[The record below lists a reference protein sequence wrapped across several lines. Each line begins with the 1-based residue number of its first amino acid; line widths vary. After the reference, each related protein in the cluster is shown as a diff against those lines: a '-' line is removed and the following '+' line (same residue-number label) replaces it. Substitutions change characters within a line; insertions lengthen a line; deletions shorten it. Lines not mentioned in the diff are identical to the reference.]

1 MTLVAPTTIY
11 ENSLS
16 VDTTAGGKTLS
27 QLGVSDDILN
37 QADILHLTTSAAI
50 YYTYGGF
57 TPTTTLGHIVVAN
70 GELLLRGRRNIKA
83 LKIISAAGAAT
94 LFATI
99 SEI

>member
-1 MTLVAPTTIY
+1 MTLAAPKTIY
-11 ENSLS
+11 EDDLT

-27 QLGVSDDILN
+27 QLGVSANVLN

-50 YYTYGGF
+50 YYTYGGA

-70 GELLLRGRRNIKA
+70 GELLLRGRDNIKA
-83 LKIISAAGAAT
+83 LKIISAAGSAT

-99 SEI
+99 SKI